1 LTAETT
7 ETTETT
13 VKQSNQ
19 CIKHTLFQFLP
30 TLNNLQSLSLDSE
43 YTLENTLNIS
53 HIPAL
58 MEAIKHAPLQ
68 QLFLAIDVEH
78 MPGRVITPG
87 PTGLDT
93 LCIRWNMS
101 MLSPE
106 HKPGGAFDHLFAL
119 ITPSL
124 ASLSH
129 LELSLELSF
138 RKKNRVSSIFDL
150 SLLKAAAETLRKFHL
165 DATEN
170 IADGFKV
177 ADNPFRIVAETLPKL
192 TNLTMLDPNVVW
204 NVRVIL
210 S

>member
-1 LTAETT
+1 
-7 ETTETT
+7 
-13 VKQSNQ
+13 
-19 CIKHTLFQFLP
+19 
-30 TLNNLQSLSLDSE
+30 
-43 YTLENTLNIS
+43 
-53 HIPAL
+53 

-68 QLFLAIDVEH
+68 QLFLSIDVER

-93 LCIRWNMS
+93 LCIRWNTN
-101 MLSPE
+101 MLSPK

-129 LELSLELSF
+129 LELSFLNWE
-138 RKKNRVSSIFDL
+138 NDPVVSNIFDL
-150 SLLKAAAETLRKFHL
+150 TMLKAAAETLRNFHL
-165 DATEN
+165 DATED

-192 TNLTMLDPNVVW
+192 TNLTMLDLKVVW

-210 S
+210 NLS